1 VLCGSVGEIAWTV
14 QGSLEREGEGSLNG
28 HAPLEGEVGTEKK
41 AVFVGL
47 QDGSVRGY
55 ELATGH
61 PLFYSSPLLLA
72 SPAADGNITS
82 RTSPIDSICYS
93 PDRRTL
99 AAGRRDG
106 HILIWDL
113 PSNNPN
119 SDSSTEGV
127 PDTPPTV
134 IIRRNTAGIETL
146 DVSTIFPTPSEYPI
160 QLLTGS
166 VDGLFCRLGIAPGI
180 PPVLLEE
187 FIGVEAGD
195 SIKAIKAIRLE
206 DGAEVIWCAADD
218 GVRRY

>member
-1 VLCGSVGEIAWTV
+1 VLCGLVGEVGWTV
-14 QGSLEREGEGSLNG
+14 QGSLEHGAGGSLNG

-47 QDGSVRGY
+47 QDGSIRGY
-55 ELATGH
+55 ELATGR

-72 SPAADGNITS
+72 SPAADGNITN

-93 PDRRTL
+93 PDRLTL

-106 HILIWDL
+106 HILIWHL
-113 PSNNPN
+113 SPNNPI
-119 SDSSTEGV
+119 SDPSTEDI
-127 PDTPPTV
+127 PETPPTV

-146 DVSTIFPTPSEYPI
+146 DISPITSTSSEYPI
-160 QLLTGS
+160 QLLIGS

-180 PPVLLEE
+180 SPVILEE
-187 FIGVEAGD
+187 FIGVEAGE
-195 SIKAIKAIRLE
+195 SIRAVKAVRLE
-206 DGAEVIWCAADD
+206 DGAEDLWCAADD